1 MACVWTCSRVLARDL
16 QTVSMTAF
24 LLAQPWPWPTPL
36 LGFVPARSN
45 QGARNTSRDLLQYN
59 RVLGLLHQ
67 GPASS
72 KRIQEVDD
80 AHQSPHPHHGKR
92 AVLAIAR
99 CPGNG
104 RHFPPPIKY
113 PYQLGNLASVYTTS
127 NDLAFGKLPH

>member
-1 MACVWTCSRVLARDL
+1 MNLA
-16 QTVSMTAF
+16 V
-24 LLAQPWPWPTPL
+24 
-36 LGFVPARSN
+36 
-45 QGARNTSRDLLQYN
+45 
-59 RVLGLLHQ
+59 GLLHQ

-104 RHFPPPIKY
+104 T
-113 PYQLGNLASVYTTS
+113 LAALHGMSVY
-127 NDLAFGKLPH
+127 